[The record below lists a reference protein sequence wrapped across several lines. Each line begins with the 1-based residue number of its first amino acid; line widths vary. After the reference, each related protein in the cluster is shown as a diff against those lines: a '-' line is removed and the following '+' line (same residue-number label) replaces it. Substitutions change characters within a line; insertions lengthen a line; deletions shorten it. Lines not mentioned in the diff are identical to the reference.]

1 VLVRHAESAPGS
13 PDELRTLTDEG
24 RAQARAL
31 GEWLRSE
38 GIRPDAVLSS
48 PLLRALQTAEL
59 LGLGEPEADERLAP
73 GTTADTARA
82 VLAER
87 GGTIVVVGH
96 QPDCSRIAAALTDGI
111 EPPFPPGGVAVID
124 L

>member
-1 VLVRHAESAPGS
+1 MTAFRYVIADVF
-13 PDELRTLTDEG
+13 TDEG

-31 GEWLRSE
+31 GERLRGE

-59 LGLGEPEADERLAP
+59 LGFGEPEADERLAP
-73 GTTADTARA
+73 GMTAERVRA
-82 VLAER
+82 IVAER
-87 GGTIVVVGH
+87 GGTVVLVGH
-96 QPDCSRIAAALTDGI
+96 QPDCSRIAGALTDGV